1 MAETVQRGKPM
12 TPAKNT
18 AERLLQ
24 KRKLYV
30 RSLVIATALLLLLFN
45 LGSWLFLQ
53 RMGNYLERELEKH
66 LTSIA
71 RLMQRNIN
79 NQYIDDLLSNNEPE
93 FAVFFIQQDLRQL
106 VDKEELQAAFIIDRN
121 FVVLS
126 DGGTGFGIEQRR
138 TYLQQDSI
146 AIWRAWQDSIS
157 ASPIHIVAGNRFKN
171 VYAPLKDASRDIVA
185 LLVLEANADF
195 FEILSLFRRGLIIGG
210 FISLGL
216 IVVFSFFISW
226 MISLLIRTQESLKQS
241 EKLAAMGQMAASM
254 AHEIR
259 NPLGIIKSTADVLKE
274 KYIDPDKTDEL
285 FDYISEEVKRLN
297 HLVNNFLSFAREP
310 KLELKSAWIEN
321 MIKKAVAAIEREDPD
336 KTISVNFASSA
347 ELQPFLFDENA
358 IQQVLFNMLINS
370 IQAIDQVGVIAIDL
384 TSINLKNKLYAKISI
399 SDNGT
404 GIEGDVNKIF
414 EPFYTTKSS
423 GSGLGLAISKQ
434 IVEKHGGWIEVE
446 SQPGEGTTFRV
457 FLPMKT

>member
-1 MAETVQRGKPM
+1 MSAARNPE
-12 TPAKNT
+12 
-18 AERLLQ
+18 ERLLQ

-45 LGSWLFLQ
+45 SGSWLFLQ
-53 RMGNYLERELEKH
+53 RMGNYLEQELEKR

-93 FAVFFIQQDLRQL
+93 FALFFIQQDLRQL
-106 VDKEELQAAFIIDRN
+106 VDKEELQDAFIIDRN
-121 FVVLS
+121 FMALS
-126 DGGTGFGIEQRR
+126 DGGMSFAFEQRR

-146 AIWRAWQDSIS
+146 AIQRAWQDSITV
-157 ASPIHIVAGNRFKN
+157 SPIHTVAGNRFKN
-171 VYAPLKDASRDIVA
+171 VYAPLKDVSRDVVA

-195 FEILSLFRRGLIIGG
+195 FEILGLFKRGLIIGG
-210 FISLGL
+210 LISFGL
-216 IVVFSFFISW
+216 IVGFSFFFSR
-226 MISLLIRTQESLKQS
+226 MITLLIRTQESLKQS

-274 KYIDPDKTDEL
+274 KYIDPAKNDEL
-285 FDYISEEVKRLN
+285 FDYISDEVRRLN

-310 KLELKSAWIEN
+310 KLDLKLANIADVV
-321 MIKKAVAAIEREDPD
+321 KKAVAAIERENLD
-336 KTISVNFASSA
+336 KAIDITFDHAKA
-347 ELQPFLFDENA
+347 LQSFQFDENS
-358 IQQVLFNMLINS
+358 IQQVLFNILINS
-370 IQAIDQVGVIAIDL
+370 IQAIEQDGTIALEL
-384 TSINLKNKLYAKISI
+384 TAVNLKNQQYANITI
-399 SDNGT
+399 SDNGP
-404 GIEGDVNKIF
+404 GIQGDVNKIF

-434 IVEKHGGWIEVE
+434 ITEKHGGWIEVE
-446 SQPGEGTTFRV
+446 SPPDQGTIFRI
-457 FLPMKT
+457 FLPMKS